1 MIIFPINHMMTF
13 NQRLKDLIKEKNLL
27 QKEFAAKAG
36 IKKRALDMY
45 LGSRNS
51 LPNVDLGVKIA
62 KALDT
67 TVEYLVTG
75 EEPALILES
84 PKANTDYTR
93 LINKLAILD
102 DIDKTIVETLID
114 SLIDKKRSEVSAME
128 NSRIG

>member
-1 MIIFPINHMMTF
+1 MIIFPITHIMTF

-67 TVEYLVTG
+67 TVEYMVTG
-75 EEPALILES
+75 EEPALILEN
-84 PKANTDYTR
+84 PKVNTDYTR

>member
-1 MIIFPINHMMTF
+1 MPINHIMTF

-36 IKKRALDMY
+36 VKKRALDMY
-45 LGSRNS
+45 LGAQTSM
-51 LPNVDLGVKIA
+51 PPADVAVKIA

-75 EEPALILES
+75 EDPALVLEN
-84 PKANTDYTR
+84 PKVNTDYTR

-114 SLIDKKRSEVSAME
+114 SFIDRKRSEVSAME
-128 NSRIG
+128 TSRIG

>member
-1 MIIFPINHMMTF
+1 MPINHIMTF

-36 IKKRALDMY
+36 VKKRALDMY
-45 LGSRNS
+45 LGAQTSM
-51 LPNVDLGVKIA
+51 PPADVAVKIA

-75 EEPALILES
+75 IESASGIVIAPEDIELIKKIHL
-84 PKANTDYTR
+84 
-93 LINKLAILD
+93 LD
-102 DIDKTIVETLID
+102 DIDKKVVEDLIQ
-114 SLIDKKRSEVSAME
+114 SFIDRKRSEVSVME

>member
-1 MIIFPINHMMTF
+1 MAFRENVK
-13 NQRLKDLIKEKNLL
+13 RLMDKHGLIAKELAL
-27 QKEFAAKAG
+27 RAK
-36 IKKRALDMY
+36 ISVNTLNMY
-45 LGSRNS
+45 LGYKES
-51 LPNVDLGVKIA
+51 LPNVDIGIKIA

-114 SLIDKKRSEVSAME
+114 SLIDKKRSEVSVME

>member
-1 MIIFPINHMMTF
+1 MTF

-27 QKEFAAKAG
+27 QKEFAVKAG

-75 EEPALILES
+75 EDSSLGLEN
-84 PKANTDYTR
+84 PKLNKKYTR
-93 LINKLAILD
+93 FINKLEILD
-102 DIDKTIVETLID
+102 DVDQAIVENLID
-114 SLIDKKRSEVSAME
+114 SLIDKKQSGASEME
-128 NSRIG
+128 SSQIG